1 MTDAPAAP
9 PRVPASP
16 LLVAS
21 LAVSGLSLALPT
33 AFGPVGPL
41 AAGVLAFLGHRS
53 VRKSGGRLRGPV
65 LAKVAMTLALALLLV
80 QIWVVWR
87 GAASAAAWTGI
98 RARLAA
104 VEETLR
110 TGTAEGAFELLS
122 PEAQGRTDR
131 AAWVSATGDALGR
144 LGALVSLGEPRAE
157 GGDWERTGEFGSG
170 DAADLRLPVAFDA
183 EFRGGRG
190 RIDLEFSA
198 RRRGREVTTG
208 LEALRVVPD
217 QNSTTSSPK

>member
-65 LAKVAMTLALALLLV
+65 LAKVAMTLAIALLLV
-80 QIWVVWR
+80 QMWVVWR

-98 RARLAA
+98 RARLAS

-131 AAWVSATGDALGR
+131 AAWVTATGDALGR

-170 DAADLRLPVAFDA
+170 DSADLRLPVAFDA

-208 LEALRVVPD
+208 LEALRVAPA
-217 QNSTTSSPK
+217 PR